1 MEKEK
6 NWLPQEIKDRMAEE
20 IFQIFKRE
28 DLTTG
33 DAWHVC
39 EELKSRL
46 IYLAF
51 ENKINYEGQ
60 SGEVQQI
67 SYPEDKDTKSVV
79 SKMPL
84 RVTVKLDL
92 YDLDALPEIAKK
104 VDKLGNGHLT
114 DTHFIIGG

>member
-1 MEKEK
+1 METKETY
-6 NWLPQEIKDRMAEE
+6 LELLIKDRLAEE
-20 IFQIFKRE
+20 IIQIFKRE

-39 EELKSRL
+39 DEVKSRL
-46 IYLAF
+46 HDLAY

-60 SGEVQQI
+60 REGIQQI
-67 SYPEDKDTKSVV
+67 GCCKDKDTKSVV

-84 RVTVKLDL
+84 RVTVKLDM

-104 VDKLGNGHLT
+104 VDKLGNGHLA
-114 DTHFIIGG
+114 DAHFIIGG